1 MLVLFLPFE
10 NWGEP
15 TIYLLMQS
23 LDFLYFVENT
33 LLIRAIMK
41 DFTGE
46 PIELMAI
53 C

>member
-1 MLVLFLPFE
+1 MLVLFLPYE

-23 LDFLYFVENT
+23 LGSLLCVENT
-33 LLIRAIMK
+33 LLSRSVMK

>member
-15 TIYLLMQS
+15 TIYLLMQ
-23 LDFLYFVENT
+23 LFDPLFCVENT

-46 PIELMAI
+46 PIE
-53 C
+53 